1 MRDLHGKNVIIT
13 GSSRGMGVR
22 IAAAFAREGANLA
35 LVART
40 ANDLRS
46 VADELSRH
54 GTRAITIP
62 ADITRANDRI
72 SLLKRA
78 EAELGQIDV
87 LVNNAGVAH
96 WIPFCDQK
104 ETEILQ
110 IIETNLMA
118 PLLLTRMVLPAMIE
132 RGYGHIV
139 NISSGSGKRGVPY
152 EAAYSAS
159 KTGLVEWSNAL
170 AMELE
175 GTGVGLSVL
184 CPIYYSTVGGFVR
197 QGLAP
202 PRLMGSLPPERMAQ
216 EVIKAIRRNSQEV
229 VLGNGPLRP
238 LLAINALSPRL
249 GNLIVRFMGLA
260 KLNRRLAGVDGG
272 MPKASWNPDDSEPM
286 DRPA

>member
-13 GSSRGMGVR
+13 GSSRGMGVC
-22 IAAAFAREGANLA
+22 IAAALAREGANIA

-54 GTRAITIP
+54 GTRVIIIP

-72 SLLKRA
+72 NLLKCA
-78 EAELGQIDV
+78 EVELGQIDV
-87 LVNNAGVAH
+87 LVNNAGVAQ
-96 WIPFCDQK
+96 WIPFCEQK
-104 ETEILQ
+104 ETEILR
-110 IIETNLMA
+110 IIETNLLV

-139 NISSGSGKRGVPY
+139 NIGSGSGKRGVPY
-152 EAAYSAS
+152 EATYSAS
-159 KTGLVEWSNAL
+159 KAGLVEWSNAL

-184 CPIYYSTVGGFVR
+184 CPIYFSTVGGFVR

-202 PRLMGSLPPERMAQ
+202 PRLMGSIPPERMAK

-229 VLGNGPLRP
+229 VVGNGPLRP

-249 GNLIVRFMGLA
+249 GNLIIRFMGLA

-272 MPKASWNPDDSEPM
+272 TPKASWNPDDLHS
-286 DRPA
+286 RF